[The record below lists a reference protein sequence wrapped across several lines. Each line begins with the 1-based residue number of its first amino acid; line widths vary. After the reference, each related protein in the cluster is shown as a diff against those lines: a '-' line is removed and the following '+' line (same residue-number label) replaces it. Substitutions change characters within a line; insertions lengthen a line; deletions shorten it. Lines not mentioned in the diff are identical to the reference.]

1 MDQDF
6 SREKSSKLGG
16 TRVLPTSVYPE
27 VRYQNTPM
35 KIYHVVLLGTWCFIA
50 GCGKS
55 AAIKQQKYNQQH
67 AQENLEQF
75 KQAFAH
81 LDMAVQA
88 GMTFSNASAIL
99 KVPPVIMKHDD
110 GTFEADFVYMP
121 RSLDYATY
129 NWLTNGFT
137 LHVSNDIV
145 IHKGYS
151 YSSKR

>member
-1 MDQDF
+1 
-6 SREKSSKLGG
+6 
-16 TRVLPTSVYPE
+16 
-27 VRYQNTPM
+27 M
-35 KIYHVVLLGTWCFIA
+35 KIYHHILLVALCIMT

-55 AAIKQQKYNQQH
+55 DALKEKEYNQQH

-75 KQAFAH
+75 RQMFAQ
-81 LDMAVQA
+81 LDEAVQV
-88 GMTFSNASAIL
+88 GITFSNASAIL

-110 GTFEADFVYMP
+110 ATFSADFAYLP
-121 RSLDYATY
+121 RSLDYARY
-129 NWLTNGFT
+129 DWLTNGFT

>member
-1 MDQDF
+1 
-6 SREKSSKLGG
+6 
-16 TRVLPTSVYPE
+16 
-27 VRYQNTPM
+27 M
-35 KIYHVVLLGTWCFIA
+35 KIDHIILLGALCSTA

-55 AAIKQQKYNQQH
+55 PALKEKEYNQQH

-75 KQAFAH
+75 KQAFAQ
-81 LDMAVQA
+81 LDTAVQT

-110 GTFEADFVYMP
+110 GTFDADFVYMP
-121 RSLDYATY
+121 RALDYARY
-129 NWLTNGFT
+129 DWLTNGFT